1 MLNFMVKLWGLDG
14 KFLTFL
20 LNVRLQCKVYLKFVC
35 IKGSMEWHSIYI
47 FPNLTGSPTCCQDVP
62 ARPAADD
69 VREGL
74 GRGRLR
80 GATRSAQLGQK
91 YLNLKKRIL

>member
-1 MLNFMVKLWGLDG
+1 MEISIYSPFIFHTSR
-14 KFLTFL
+14 KFPFIFHLFFIIHGNL
-20 LNVRLQCKVYLKFVC
+20 
-35 IKGSMEWHSIYI
+35 HSFYI
-47 FPNLTGSPTCCQDVP
+47 FPNLTGSLACCQDVP

-80 GATRSAQLGQK
+80 RAARSAQLEFWAK
-91 YLNLKKRIL
+91 YLHLKKRIL